1 METTMWISP
10 FLAGLAAITLISL
23 GSRASAELSLPDGP
37 NRDFVARTCSACHDL
52 GMVISARRSRDGWN
66 ATLDDMVSFGMNVSA
81 QDRGRILDY
90 LATYL
95 PARE

>member
-1 METTMWISP
+1 MRTSY
-10 FLAGLAAITLISL
+10 FLVGLAAMTLISL
-23 GSRASAELSLPDGP
+23 GTGADAELSLPDGP
-37 NRDFVARTCSACHDL
+37 NRDLVARACGACHDL

-95 PARE
+95 PARQ